1 MGKQRNFFA
10 DIIRGVAVFLMLWG
24 HCVQY
29 CIAGTELDF
38 FENSVF
44 RFIYSFH
51 MPLFMLISGYFFF
64 FSFSKRELH
73 ILLKYRT
80 QSLIQPIVFCSF
92 FNYLV
97 TTVPYTMRRGDYF
110 AIFNGRWMGNLSSLW
125 FLWSVLAASLIIT
138 VICKKINNPAG
149 QVVLLIAASPVVT
162 IFPNAE
168 LNLFMYPYFVIGF
181 YFAKYKDTLLFR
193 IYKLKYL
200 SFVLFP
206 VLLCFFEKKHYIY
219 TTGLFA
225 NSSYNAHQMLLIDAY
240 RWAIGLVGSV
250 FMITVLQFIYHN
262 ISLKVK
268 KPWLSIGLSKMGQ
281 KSLQIYAFSVAF
293 LSFYLSHYFLRL
305 LSILNIDNIFAEN
318 MMIYNYVFTPILAI
332 GYAFALYFVVI
343 IFEKMK
349 VSRIMFG
356 K

>member
-1 MGKQRNFFA
+1 MEKQRNLLA
-10 DIIRGVAVFLMLWG
+10 DMIRGVAIFLMLWG

-29 CIAGTELDF
+29 CVAGTELDF

-64 FSFSKRELH
+64 FSFSKRDLYT
-73 ILLKYRT
+73 LLKYRT
-80 QSLIQPIVFCSF
+80 QSLVQPIVFCSF

-97 TTVPYTMRRGDYF
+97 TIALYNMSQGDYF
-110 AIFNGRWMGNLSSLW
+110 AIFDGRWMENLSSLW
-125 FLWSVLAASLIIT
+125 FLWSVLAASLITT
-138 VICKKINNPAG
+138 VICKKINNLAG
-149 QVVLLIAASPVVT
+149 QVVLLIVMSPVVA
-162 IFPNAE
+162 IFPNAV

-181 YFAKYKDTLLFR
+181 YFAKYKDKLPVC

-225 NSSYNAHQMLLIDAY
+225 NSSYNARQMLVIDAY
-240 RWAIGLVGSV
+240 RWGIGLVGSV
-250 FMITVLQFIYHN
+250 FMIAVLQLVYHK
-262 ISLKVK
+262 IILKVK
-268 KPWLSIGLSKMGQ
+268 KPWLSIGLTQIGQ

-293 LSFYLSHYFLRL
+293 LSIYLSQGFPQL
-305 LSILNIDNIFAEN
+305 LSALRIDNIFAKN
-318 MMIYNYVFTPILAI
+318 MMIYNYVFTPFLAM
-332 GYAFALYFVVI
+332 GYAFALYVVVI
-343 IFEKMK
+343 IFEKLK
-349 VSRIMFG
+349 ISRIMFG